1 MSINPQTQSPFL
13 TRLLTLPPELRD
25 AIYLSLWRSHGLRQ
39 HIIWHG
45 NDSSGRHF
53 CSWPCTTDFSAADNL
68 QRDVDEL
75 RIRLGVRL
83 GDNMGGFGPGKDPE
97 VSVLTRHL
105 QSPWMNHWACGER
118 AAEVHGIDANWG
130 FQTAGVKCW
139 KTHSTG
145 GRKELVPSW
154 SPYLPMLLSCKL
166 LSEECLKSIY
176 ESTTFILTDLT
187 TIQTFLG
194 YCALHPAIKKRSKQ
208 GITPPAFFKHARS
221 LELALMPD
229 FPSALLCAAYD
240 LPDLPHR
247 HSVYDFHWLHLP
259 RFQNLQN
266 LNIWVSARSLTM
278 ADPKSDQSY
287 GFTGITEH
295 DAAALEGILT
305 HLSPVAKVTLST
317 PLAPSVGPPE
327 EEEGYLDGVKARVY
341 KRGSGDRFH
350 PPLYPIEPGGRF
362 DGVIYTSPTRE
373 VRLSING
380 GMPLLM
386 KKA

>member
-53 CSWPCTTDFSAADNL
+53 CSWPCITPFTVDDNL
-68 QRDVDEL
+68 QRDVEKL
-75 RIRLGVRL
+75 RTRLGVRL
-83 GDNMGGFGPGKDPE
+83 GDNMGGYGPGKDPE
-97 VSVLTRHL
+97 VSALTRHL

-139 KTHSTG
+139 KTHSTAG
-145 GRKELVPSW
+145 HKKLVPSW

-176 ESTTFILTDLT
+176 ESTTFILSDLP

-194 YCALHPAIKKRSKQ
+194 YCALHPAMKKRSKQ

-221 LELALMPD
+221 LELAFMPD
-229 FPSALLCAAYD
+229 FPSSLLCAAYD

-259 RFQNLQN
+259 KFQNLQN

-278 ADPKSDQSY
+278 ADPRSDRSY

-327 EEEGYLDGVKARVY
+327 EEGYLDGVKARVY

-350 PPLYPIEPGGRF
+350 PPLYPIEPGGTF
-362 DGVIYTSPTRE
+362 DGVIYTSPTRY
-373 VRLSING
+373 LI
-380 GMPLLM
+380 PIP
-386 KKA
+386 